1 MASPHVKL
9 SNSMAIL
16 KAIQDRAG
24 PIIELA
30 EHPALTPV
38 HRKRLQDQ
46 GIIAQVIPGWY
57 VANHMNEPAGSS
69 TFWYVHMDQFVA
81 AYANSRFGNR
91 WQMSPEISVLRHS
104 GESGAIKQLVLH
116 SPAASNQVLPLP
128 HGCSLLMYKVKDTTL
143 GADAVTTDAGLR
155 LLPLEEALIALSPQF
170 FVSQPLAAQ
179 IALRSVDATE
189 LARKLLEGDH
199 TTIAGRLAAALKAV
213 GRGEEA
219 GELVA
224 AMKAAGHRVVL
235 SNPFDHELPAY
246 DWKEAE
252 SPHVQR
258 VRAMWAQMRPVVI
271 DAFRDVPRVSTANVP
286 AFLKDI
292 EDRYVADAYH
302 SLSIEGFKV
311 TDELIRKV
319 RAGTWN
325 PDGDAADKEMQG
337 AMNARGYY
345 ELHHHVLS
353 LIERVL
359 SKDEPVGELFRKD
372 FTSWYRTMYGPCV
385 QAGLVPAAALAGY
398 RNHPIYIRN
407 ARHVPPAA
415 EWVRQCMPV
424 FLELMQQ
431 EEDAAV
437 RAVLGHFIFVYI
449 HPYRDGNGRIS
460 RFIMNLML
468 TTAGYRWTIVTVES
482 RDEYMAALD
491 RASGDKDISAFAA
504 FLARLA
510 REQHA
515 TPVVRGGPR

>member
-1 MASPHVKL
+1 
-9 SNSMAIL
+9 
-16 KAIQDRAG
+16 
-24 PIIELA
+24 
-30 EHPALTPV
+30 
-38 HRKRLQDQ
+38 
-46 GIIAQVIPGWY
+46 
-57 VANHMNEPAGSS
+57 
-69 TFWYVHMDQFVA
+69 
-81 AYANSRFGNR
+81 
-91 WQMSPEISVLRHS
+91 
-104 GESGAIKQLVLH
+104 
-116 SPAASNQVLPLP
+116 
-128 HGCSLLMYKVKDTTL
+128 
-143 GADAVTTDAGLR
+143 
-155 LLPLEEALIALSPQF
+155 
-170 FVSQPLAAQ
+170 
-179 IALRSVDATE
+179 
-189 LARKLLEGDH
+189 
-199 TTIAGRLAAALKAV
+199 
-213 GRGEEA
+213 
-219 GELVA
+219 
-224 AMKAAGHRVVL
+224 
-235 SNPFDHELPAY
+235 
-246 DWKEAE
+246 
-252 SPHVQR
+252 
-258 VRAMWAQMRPVVI
+258 
-271 DAFRDVPRVSTANVP
+271 
-286 AFLKDI
+286 
-292 EDRYVADAYH
+292 
-302 SLSIEGFKV
+302 
-311 TDELIRKV
+311 
-319 RAGTWN
+319 
-325 PDGDAADKEMQG
+325 
-337 AMNARGYY
+337 MNARGYY